1 MEKAILV
8 GIKLKS
14 EKIPLTHS
22 LPELRRLA
30 ESAGAEVVGELT
42 QNRDTPDQTYFIGT
56 GKLEELKQLSGALDA
71 DLLIFDH
78 EISASQTRNLEEA
91 LVIKVVDRTELIL
104 DIFAQHAKTREGR
117 LQVAL
122 AQNEFQLTR
131 LTGSRLSLS
140 RLGGGIGTRG
150 PGETKLEMDRRR
162 VRKQIAELKE
172 ELRHLEKHRQRLRQ
186 NRKSGNLKI
195 AALIGYTNAGKSTLM
210 NWLTRSQIFTADRLF
225 ATLDPTTRRLYLPAT
240 AGLPEGKVMLL
251 TDTVGFIQKLPH
263 QLIEAFHA
271 TLEEAIDADAL
282 VHVVDASSPYME
294 EQISAVYAVLEELKV
309 VTKSILT
316 VFNKIDKVQDPK
328 PLRSLVM
335 KYQPAVAVSAK
346 DKTGGETLLKELS
359 RLL

>member
-162 VRKQIAELKE
+162 ARKQIAELKE

-186 NRKSGNLKI
+186 NRKSGNLKT

-225 ATLDPTTRRLYLPAT
+225 ATLDPTTRRLYLP
-240 AGLPEGKVMLL
+240 EGRVMLL

-316 VFNKIDKVQDPK
+316 VFNKIDKLEEKK
-328 PLRSLVM
+328 PLGSLIK
-335 KYQPAVAVSAK
+335 KYHPAVMVSAVEK
-346 DKTGGETLLKELS
+346 AGGETLLKELS